1 MADRILVKIPSEGM
15 LSNAEQELSWRAI
28 DARGEWL
35 GEAEKGTV
43 EVLAEA
49 IANSK
54 AELWLLVPGARVS
67 TRPLPISA
75 KEKRHMERLLP
86 YQLEDDLACD
96 VEVLHFA
103 FGAVDKGTVT
113 IAYVDKAWFRSVL
126 EKFSEFSIEVAGSTP
141 EPLLLPCDEQ
151 SCTISQNEELMVHQA
166 NGTSFSVNDTLAS
179 MVLNSLGENLA
190 INASLTLV
198 AGDDNAL
205 SDLES
210 ELPEDLLQKVEHRFV
225 RDGWGALNI
234 HLGRATLDASMPWLN
249 LCVGEFS
256 RRLPLMNWWHSWRKV
271 ALLGCV
277 TLTLFIVANFSQVQ
291 QLKSAQAIMQ
301 KDIETAFR
309 SVVPRGAMV
318 DPLRQLKAK
327 MKSEQGTAKGSD
339 SVLLI
344 SLVAPVIESLPDV
357 ALQGIQYNHDR
368 NELRFSVKASSFKNI
383 EALRNRLDGGN
394 FKATLMSASAQ
405 GGVHSARLKIA
416 KLR

>member
-1 MADRILVKIPSEGM
+1 MADRILVKIPSEGT
-15 LSNAEQELSWRAI
+15 LGNADQELYWRAI

-35 GEAEKGTV
+35 GEAENGTV
-43 EVLAEA
+43 SALAEA
-49 IANSK
+49 LANIK
-54 AELWLLVPGARVS
+54 AEVWLMVPGARVS

-96 VEVLHFA
+96 VEALHFA
-103 FGAVDKGTVT
+103 FGAPVNGIVT
-113 IAYVDKAWFRSVL
+113 IAYVDKMWFRSVL
-126 EKFSEFSIEVAGSTP
+126 EFFAEFSIEVAGSTP
-141 EPLLLPCDEQ
+141 EPLLLPCEEQ
-151 SCTISQNEELMVHQA
+151 SCTIHQNEELMVHQA
-166 NGTSFSVNDTLAS
+166 DGTSFSVNHTLTS
-179 MVLNSLGENLA
+179 MVLNSLEGNLA
-190 INASLTLV
+190 TNASLTLV
-198 AGDDNAL
+198 ASDDNAL

-210 ELPEDLLQKVEHRFV
+210 ALPESLLQKVENRFV

-234 HLGRATLDASMPWLN
+234 HLGRATLGGSMPWLN

-256 RRLPLMNWWHSWRKV
+256 RRLPLMNWWHMWRKV
-271 ALLGCV
+271 ALLGGV
-277 TLTLFIVANFSQVQ
+277 TLALFIVANFSQVQ

-344 SLVAPVIESLPDV
+344 SLVAPVIKACPTWHCREFNTITTGMNC
-357 ALQGIQYNHDR
+357 AL
-368 NELRFSVKASSFKNI
+368 V
-383 EALRNRLDGGN
+383 
-394 FKATLMSASAQ
+394 
-405 GGVHSARLKIA
+405 
-416 KLR
+416 

>member
-1 MADRILVKIPSEGM
+1 MADRILVKVPSEGT
-15 LSNAEQELSWRAI
+15 LGNAEQELDWRAI

-35 GEAEKGTV
+35 GEAKRGTV
-43 EVLAEA
+43 LALAEA
-49 IANSK
+49 LTNIK
-54 AELWLLVPGARVS
+54 AEVWLMVPGARVS

-96 VEVLHFA
+96 VEALHFA
-103 FGAVDKGTVT
+103 FGVPASGTVT
-113 IAYVDKAWFRSVL
+113 IAYVDKMWFRSVL
-126 EKFSEFSIEVAGSTP
+126 EFFAEFSIEVAGSTP

-151 SCTISQNEELMVHQA
+151 SCTINQNEALMVHQA
-166 NGTSFSVNDTLAS
+166 DGTSFSVNHTLS
-179 MVLNSLGENLA
+179 NMVLNSLGENLA
-190 INASLTLV
+190 TNGSLTLV

-210 ELPEDLLQKVEHRFV
+210 ALPENLLQQVEHRFV
-225 RDGWGALNI
+225 RDAWGALNI
-234 HLGRATLDASMPWLN
+234 HLGRATLDVKTPWLN

-256 RRLPLMNWWHSWRKV
+256 RQLPLMNWWLMWRKV
-271 ALLGCV
+271 AFLGCV
-277 TLTLFIVANFSQVQ
+277 TLALFIVANFSQVQ
-291 QLKSAQAIMQ
+291 QLKSDQAIMQ
-301 KDIETAFR
+301 KDIEAAFR

-344 SLVAPVIESLPDV
+344 SLVAPVIASLPDV
-357 ALQGIQYNHDR
+357 ELQGIQYNHDR
-368 NELRFSVKASSFKNI
+368 NELRFSVKAGSFKNI

>member
-1 MADRILVKIPSEGM
+1 MADRILVKIPSEG
-15 LSNAEQELSWRAI
+15 LFGDAEQELYWRAI

-35 GEAEKGTV
+35 GEAERGTV
-43 EVLAEA
+43 AALAEA
-49 IANSK
+49 FANIK
-54 AELWLLVPGARVS
+54 AEVWLMVPGARVS
-67 TRPLPISA
+67 TRSLPISA

-96 VEVLHFA
+96 VEALHFA
-103 FGAVDKGTVT
+103 FGVPANGTVT
-113 IAYVDKAWFRSVL
+113 IAYVDKMWFRSVL
-126 EKFSEFSIEVAGSTP
+126 EIFSEFSIELAGSTP

-151 SCTISQNEELMVHQA
+151 SCTINQNEELMVHQA
-166 NGTSFSVNDTLAS
+166 DGTSFSVNSTLAS

-190 INASLTLV
+190 TNDSLTLV
-198 AGDDNAL
+198 AGDDHAL

-210 ELPEDLLQKVEHRFV
+210 ALPESLLQKVEHRFV

-234 HLGRATLDASMPWLN
+234 HLGRATLGGSVPWLN
-249 LCVGEFS
+249 LCVGDFS
-256 RRLPLMNWWHSWRKV
+256 RRLPLMNWWHMWRKV
-271 ALLGCV
+271 ALLGGV
-277 TLTLFIVANFSQVQ
+277 TLALFIVANFSQVQ

-344 SLVAPVIESLPDV
+344 SLVAPVIKSLPDV